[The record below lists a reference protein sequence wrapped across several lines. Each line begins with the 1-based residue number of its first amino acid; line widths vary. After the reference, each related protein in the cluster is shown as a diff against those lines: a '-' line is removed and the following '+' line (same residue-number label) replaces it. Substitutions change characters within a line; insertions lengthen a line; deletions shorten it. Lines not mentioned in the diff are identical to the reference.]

1 MKSKKL
7 PKKIIGD
14 FASQDEVAK
23 KSGVKLAKSKRSK
36 KPSIY
41 DEMDDLEYFNNNN
54 EFDVLH
60 EEQVEQEDFI
70 DDDDLYWSWINVFFK
85 RIKQLIRL
93 GFLTLVTKK

>member
-23 KSGVKLAKSKRSK
+23 KSGVKLAKPKRSK

-70 DDDDLYWSWINVFFK
+70 DDDDLY
-85 RIKQLIRL
+85 
-93 GFLTLVTKK
+93 